1 MRTRYLIAL
10 ALATL
15 ARQAER
21 LPLTPEE
28 KALLARIWEGLNPVN
43 PTHLEETEARRRAW
57 SLVADEVARR
67 IADGWDEYGAP
78 TVAKHPS
85 GGFFAHYQG
94 PNGERIVE
102 ASSKREAYRK
112 ARKPTF
118 RTPFTPAGN
127 IARPPGG
134 APRSRDGEPG

>member
-57 SLVADEVARR
+57 SVVADEVAR
-67 IADGWDEYGAP
+67 IVADGWDEYGAP

-85 GGFFAHYQG
+85 GGFFAHYEG

-112 ARKPTF
+112 ARRGWIKEVL
-118 RTPFTPAGN
+118 
-127 IARPPGG
+127 GG
-134 APRSRDGEPG
+134 

>member
-57 SLVADEVARR
+57 SLVAEEVARMV
-67 IADGWDEYGAP
+67 ADGWDQYGAP
-78 TVAKHPS
+78 TVAALSKGH
-85 GGFFAHYQG
+85 FFAHYTS
-94 PNGERIVE
+94 PKGEGILE
-102 ASSKREAYRK
+102 AQSKREAYRL
-112 ARKPTF
+112 ARRAWIKEILK
-118 RTPFTPAGN
+118 G
-127 IARPPGG
+127 
-134 APRSRDGEPG
+134 S

>member
-10 ALATL
+10 ALAEM
-15 ARQAER
+15 ARQAEG

-57 SLVADEVARR
+57 SLVAEEVASTL
-67 IADGWDEYGAP
+67 ADGWDQYGAP

-85 GGFFAHYQG
+85 GFFAHYEG

-112 ARKPTF
+112 ARREWIKEVL
-118 RTPFTPAGN
+118 
-127 IARPPGG
+127 GG
-134 APRSRDGEPG
+134 

>member
-28 KALLARIWEGLNPVN
+28 TALLARIWDGLNPVN

-57 SLVADEVARR
+57 SLVADEVAR
-67 IADGWDEYGAP
+67 IVADGWDEYGAP

-85 GGFFAHYQG
+85 GGFFAHYEG

-102 ASSKREAYRK
+102 ASSKREAYR
-112 ARKPTF
+112 
-118 RTPFTPAGN
+118 
-127 IARPPGG
+127 
-134 APRSRDGEPG
+134 